1 MTAAQLSSTSPATGT
16 SDQPGASSHD
26 RGHDRSAERPADR
39 VTGLDASGR
48 RLAVLEDG
56 AFGEPDEAE
65 VHAGVA
71 QQVELVGV
79 APPPRRPR

>member
-16 SDQPGASSHD
+16 SDQPGASQP
-26 RGHDRSAERPADR
+26 RCRHDRSAERPADR

-48 RLAVLEDG
+48 RLPVLEDG
-56 AFGEPDEAE
+56 AFVEPDEPE
-65 VHAGVA
+65 VHPRVA

-79 APPPRRPR
+79 RRGLRRPR